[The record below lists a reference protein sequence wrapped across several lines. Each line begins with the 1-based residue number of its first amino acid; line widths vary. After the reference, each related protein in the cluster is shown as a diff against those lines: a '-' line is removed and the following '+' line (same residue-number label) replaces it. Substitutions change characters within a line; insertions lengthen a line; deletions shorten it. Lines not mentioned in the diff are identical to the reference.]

1 MSIFIHHDPE
11 REFAEDRKRNAEQD
25 ALLEEL
31 FGMPGAELGGKVGK
45 AMERKIR
52 VEMMTR
58 DAMLREL
65 KRKVDALQEM
75 CDRMWLAFKEMT
87 PPPTLQTPP
96 LSGETGSC
104 GEGVVGI
111 EARRKAV
118 GMSQQELADKIG
130 VSRSAVAM
138 WESGASAP
146 RAGMLPA
153 LADAL
158 WCSVDELLRDCAT
171 A

>member
-75 CDRMWLAFKEMT
+75 CDRMW
-87 PPPTLQTPP
+87 
-96 LSGETGSC
+96 
-104 GEGVVGI
+104 I
-111 EARRKAV
+111 
-118 GMSQQELADKIG
+118 
-130 VSRSAVAM
+130 
-138 WESGASAP
+138 
-146 RAGMLPA
+146 A
-153 LADAL
+153 LAKQCD
-158 WCSVDELLRDCAT
+158 DCDNERAEGT
-171 A
+171 GCADDR

>member
-75 CDRMWLAFKEMT
+75 CDLALIQKGAEQISDAKKLHAVLEHAAVKLARNEPLFSEI
-87 PPPTLQTPP
+87 PTMQ
-96 LSGETGSC
+96 EYN
-104 GEGVVGI
+104 E
-111 EARRKAV
+111 RFR
-118 GMSQQELADKIG
+118 QELVRALCEVLKILEQSG
-130 VSRSAVAM
+130 QRAEKTTV
-138 WESGASAP
+138 WET
-146 RAGMLPA
+146 
-153 LADAL
+153 
-158 WCSVDELLRDCAT
+158 VFK
-171 A
+171 